1 MESTKKLSCR
11 ELPTNAAQ
19 RNRQNHH
26 SKEVYTIDKKE
37 GIVRL
42 LLKDTEFGDIRTMA
56 VCGKDD
62 KFDEEIGMRVAK
74 LKAVRRLAQLTKIR
88 ICESIK
94 NKEEDIRNLE
104 LLYRRQE
111 RTIKRMDKIIPRC
124 GNGDEAKEAN
134 TDKFLSV

>member
-1 MESTKKLSCR
+1 MESTKKLACR

-19 RNRQNHH
+19 RNRMEHH
-26 SKEVYTIDKKE
+26 SKEVYTVDKKE

-62 KFDEEIGMRVAK
+62 KFDEEIGMRAAK

-88 ICESIK
+88 IRESIK
-94 NKEEDIRNLE
+94 NKKEDIRNLE
-104 LLYRRQE
+104 LLYRRQN
-111 RTIKRMDKIIPRC
+111 RTIKRMDKIIPLC
-124 GNGDEAKEAN
+124 GSSKCTKNDASLN
-134 TDKFLSV
+134 TNNK

>member
-1 MESTKKLSCR
+1 MESTKKLACR

-19 RNRQNHH
+19 RNRQEHH
-26 SKEVYTIDKKE
+26 SKEVYTVDKKE

-62 KFDEEIGMRVAK
+62 KFDEEIGMRAAK

-88 ICESIK
+88 IRESIK

-104 LLYRRQE
+104 LLYRRQN

-124 GNGDEAKEAN
+124 GNAEEEKAH
-134 TDKFLSV
+134 TFMSV